1 MLVSFQILGK
11 FHNKF
16 IHQTCSDIC
25 LPFSNTLLHFIAGN
39 RCLGY
44 NVLPPYMSPAQPGGL
59 MQLISPFALP
69 PAEPPNPVL
78 TAPDVVEGPLPS
90 HTASPPPVPGGGAT
104 AVPPGAP
111 NGLPKIGACIF
122 LSNLAMLI
130 TILLLL

>member
-1 MLVSFQILGK
+1 MI
-11 FHNKF
+11 
-16 IHQTCSDIC
+16 
-25 LPFSNTLLHFIAGN
+25 
-39 RCLGY
+39 
-44 NVLPPYMSPAQPGGL
+44 PAQPGGL
-59 MQLISPFALP
+59 MQLMSPFALP

-78 TAPDVVEGPLPS
+78 TAPDVKEGPLPS

-104 AVPPGAP
+104 AGAP

>member
-1 MLVSFQILGK
+1 
-11 FHNKF
+11 
-16 IHQTCSDIC
+16 
-25 LPFSNTLLHFIAGN
+25 
-39 RCLGY
+39 
-44 NVLPPYMSPAQPGGL
+44 MSPAQPGGL
-59 MQLISPFALP
+59 MPLIPPFALP

-90 HTASPPPVPGGGAT
+90 HTASPPVPGGGAT